1 MPTDTIHTIVYDTIH
16 TVSFDTVKVI
26 LDSSFTP
33 QVLRDSQAFYTSSFN
48 NLLVVFSVF
57 AAIYILVATII
68 WGKKVKLELD
78 KLKKEFN
85 SIADSAAQ
93 KAANKATE
101 QAALKIEQSIEK
113 QRHEL
118 DELKMGS
125 RALWHENLMDVFVS
139 AYKEKNPVSV
149 LDKLN
154 SFVLKVSS
162 RFDDSVL
169 KMLCD
174 DVLPLYERS
183 INSLGMA
190 KGFDSLLL
198 SLSDRL
204 NHLRKS
210 ILSQADN
217 TDLKKRTLESIDN
230 VLVLMKQ
237 MTDKFKDV
245 QAECDNINREIADL

>member
-33 QVLRDSQAFYTSSFN
+33 QVLRDSQAFYSNSFN
-48 NLLVVFSVF
+48 SLLVVFSVF

-85 SIADSAAQ
+85 SIAD

-101 QAALKIEQSIEK
+101 QAALKFEQSIEK

-198 SLSDRL
+198 SLSDGL